1 MYILCKRPVVEI
13 VEIVDYFLQSFRYD
27 DAYIIMILVHPH
39 VAAIAPYSTFIIQ
52 MILTSQGH
60 LSTAGGREG
69 YLSIAS
75 TSGGYPFDSAEM
87 TLVDKQSI
95 KHNVAVCSSI

>member
-1 MYILCKRPVVEI
+1 MYSWE
-13 VEIVDYFLQSFRYD
+13 Y
-27 DAYIIMILVHPH
+27 
-39 VAAIAPYSTFIIQ
+39 FIIQ

-87 TLVDKQSI
+87 TLVDEQSI
-95 KHNVAVCSSI
+95 RHNIAATVLCVHLYECCPWGLTLEQPWALP